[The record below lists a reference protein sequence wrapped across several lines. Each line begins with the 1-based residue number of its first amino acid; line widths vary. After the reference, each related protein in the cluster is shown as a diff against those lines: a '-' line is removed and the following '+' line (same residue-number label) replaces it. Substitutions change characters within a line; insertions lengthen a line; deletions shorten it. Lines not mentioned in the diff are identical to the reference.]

1 MQIIFVKLLH
11 TYLRVTLIFLMVLTH
26 FLINDMIEPMEIG
39 KIKSR
44 YNRVNI
50 SEFDMVIPQ
59 RRNGA

>member
-1 MQIIFVKLLH
+1 
-11 TYLRVTLIFLMVLTH
+11 
-26 FLINDMIEPMEIG
+26 MIEPIEIG

>member
-1 MQIIFVKLLH
+1 MNVIIAP
-11 TYLRVTLIFLMVLTH
+11 I
-26 FLINDMIEPMEIG
+26 EIG

-44 YNRVNI
+44 YKRVNI